1 MSTGALAEPFYLR
14 YRGGAITLLGDS
26 EPAFLTGV
34 ALVRGPGSKPQIVL
48 IQERPVG
55 TKGKMEHTHK
65 LVATSGLEAPWIAD
79 GAALLLRGGP
89 STVHLKLQAKLVD
102 APDGQGALDAFASR
116 LQSALDSGRL
126 DAAAPTA
133 ESVLAAVHSVP
144 VAKKARASFGGGFR
158 PSSNL
163 GKGPGSGL
171 GSGGSL
177 ATASTQRHVP
187 RIPIW
192 GGAANR
198 GAFQHGSARSSRMFD
213 AAMGSDPPKRP
224 SPYQLPAPA
233 AAPHA
238 PAPHKP
244 PPSWPPP
251 DHGAAA
257 RKQTPTHHQHQQPPL
272 IRQQLL
278 HPPASSSGS
287 GSGSGSTRALPR
299 LQQPAA
305 ASSGGGGGFK
315 NMGNTCYINA
325 TLSALL
331 AIRPFVR
338 DLTRPSL
345 ADRLTP
351 HLPPLSVY
359 RALFGL
365 AHDHESGGTSTPRH
379 LKQAIAHRCS
389 QFAGHEQQDAHEFLS
404 DCLDLLHDELVSPN
418 PNPNPDPSP
427 SPSPSPSPYSNPNPN
442 PNQAGAA
449 KADAADEVTPPLAD
463 RGNGAA
469 SSAAAIGEHALPTAL
484 NFQCEVHH
492 ELTCLQCGKQWCR
505 PEAMRDF
512 SLELP
517 AATGRGGGGLPR
529 ELPTI
534 QTLLRTFFASEELEV
549 GCEGCGHPRAKVE
562 HRVAQL
568 PRVLVLQ
575 LKRFEYG
582 QAGVRKRLDAVR
594 PVPSLS
600 LGFCCDART
609 KPPPRVEPASHAPA
623 AEAPA
628 VAAAAAA
635 AGARRI
641 SETDPATVRKKINFG
656 QDVARDHAARDHAA
670 PSPSPT
676 RPTRL
681 AAQQGGGGSSSSTA
695 ATTGGGGSG
704 GGGGGGGKPPALT
717 QTTLGDGRPSSKHE
731 WKVRR
736 QQEEDEFAAAIAA
749 SLADE
754 QGGAA
759 AAEVPPCLPTG
770 GEGGEVVELDGLE
783 DGDDEE
789 AQVRR
794 AVEASIRE
802 GELAASR
809 RSAATPRATPPD
821 TPTVVPPIAPSAA
834 PPAALSAAPITAPP
848 AAPPAAPHEQID
860 LTDDGGA
867 DAAARY
873 SLCGVVWHTGSSAGA
888 GHYVADVRQQLDRP
902 AEWKRFNDAVVT
914 TVSRDTVLQQEAL
927 SRGYIFFY
935 VHSSAE

>member
-1 MSTGALAEPFYLR
+1 
-14 YRGGAITLLGDS
+14 
-26 EPAFLTGV
+26 
-34 ALVRGPGSKPQIVL
+34 
-48 IQERPVG
+48 
-55 TKGKMEHTHK
+55 
-65 LVATSGLEAPWIAD
+65 
-79 GAALLLRGGP
+79 
-89 STVHLKLQAKLVD
+89 
-102 APDGQGALDAFASR
+102 
-116 LQSALDSGRL
+116 
-126 DAAAPTA
+126 
-133 ESVLAAVHSVP
+133 
-144 VAKKARASFGGGFR
+144 
-158 PSSNL
+158 
-163 GKGPGSGL
+163 
-171 GSGGSL
+171 
-177 ATASTQRHVP
+177 
-187 RIPIW
+187 
-192 GGAANR
+192 
-198 GAFQHGSARSSRMFD
+198 
-213 AAMGSDPPKRP
+213 
-224 SPYQLPAPA
+224 
-233 AAPHA
+233 
-238 PAPHKP
+238 
-244 PPSWPPP
+244 
-251 DHGAAA
+251 
-257 RKQTPTHHQHQQPPL
+257 
-272 IRQQLL
+272 
-278 HPPASSSGS
+278 
-287 GSGSGSTRALPR
+287 
-299 LQQPAA
+299 
-305 ASSGGGGGFK
+305 
-315 NMGNTCYINA
+315 
-325 TLSALL
+325 
-331 AIRPFVR
+331 
-338 DLTRPSL
+338 
-345 ADRLTP
+345 
-351 HLPPLSVY
+351 
-359 RALFGL
+359 
-365 AHDHESGGTSTPRH
+365 
-379 LKQAIAHRCS
+379 
-389 QFAGHEQQDAHEFLS
+389 
-404 DCLDLLHDELVSPN
+404 
-418 PNPNPDPSP
+418 
-427 SPSPSPSPYSNPNPN
+427 
-442 PNQAGAA
+442 
-449 KADAADEVTPPLAD
+449 
-463 RGNGAA
+463 
-469 SSAAAIGEHALPTAL
+469 
-484 NFQCEVHH
+484 
-492 ELTCLQCGKQWCR
+492 
-505 PEAMRDF
+505 MRDF

-517 AATGRGGGGLPR
+517 ARGGGGLPR

-609 KPPPRVEPASHAPA
+609 KPPPRVEPTSRAPV

-628 VAAAAAA
+628 VAAAAAAAAA

-676 RPTRL
+676 RPTRP

-695 ATTGGGGSG
+695 ATTG

-754 QGGAA
+754 QGGAT
-759 AAEVPPCLPTG
+759 AAEVSPCLPTG

-834 PPAALSAAPITAPP
+834 PPAA
-848 AAPPAAPHEQID
+848 PHEQID

-888 GHYVADVRQQLDRP
+888 GHYVADVRQQPDRP
-902 AEWKRFNDAVVT
+902 AEWKRYNDAVVT
-914 TVSRDTVLQQEAL
+914 TVSRDAVLQQEAL
-927 SRGYIFFY
+927 SKGYIFFY
-935 VHSSAE
+935 VHASAE